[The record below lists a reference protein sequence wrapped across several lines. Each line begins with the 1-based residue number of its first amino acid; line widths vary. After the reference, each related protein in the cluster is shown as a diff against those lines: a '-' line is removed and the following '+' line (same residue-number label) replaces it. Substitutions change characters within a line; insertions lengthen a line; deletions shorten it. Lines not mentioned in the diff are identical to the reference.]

1 MHNKMIAYI
10 ESRVEELGK
19 EADEAKKNG
28 NDIAARVAI
37 EKMIELTRCEIYL
50 NDLEIEET
58 KKKINEIIAKT
69 MNINIISKTMKN
81 MK

>member
-58 KKKINEIIAKT
+58 KKKINEIIAKREK
-69 MNINIISKTMKN
+69 SA
-81 MK
+81 

>member
-58 KKKINEIIAKT
+58 KKKINEIIAKRE
-69 MNINIISKTMKN
+69 KPA
-81 MK
+81 